1 MSDEPQNR
9 INMEK
14 GRQVYEQTRARLA
27 SNPAS
32 GKTTI
37 RAVAKLLEDM
47 HIEGRVGK
55 FRLESDEPAARGGTE
70 LGPTPLQYFVAG
82 AAFCLLTQMARFA
95 PLYDVPLEEV
105 QADVRA
111 EFDIADKFGLE
122 GPDGAFEHVTYT
134 LTVHSSAPP
143 RTREN
148 SPGWAADHQKTM
160 HKLHER
166 PVKDPF
172 SHELSAG
179 WTSSTSWMLAPLLLP
194 QAAQW

>member
-143 RTREN
+143 EQVRLLIEHAERACHAAQSLRQPVPVLVEVHLNGQPLPFTRE
-148 SPGWAADHQKTM
+148 G
-160 HKLHER
+160 
-166 PVKDPF
+166 
-172 SHELSAG
+172 
-179 WTSSTSWMLAPLLLP
+179 PLNQRL
-194 QAAQW
+194 

>member
-1 MSDEPQNR
+1 MTDEPKNR
-9 INMEK
+9 INIEK

-55 FRLESDEPAARGGTE
+55 FHLESDEPAARGGTD

-82 AAFCLLTQMARFA
+82 AAFCLITQMARFA

-105 QADVRA
+105 QADVQA
-111 EFDIADKFGLE
+111 EFDIADKFGME
-122 GPDGAFEHVTYT
+122 GPSGAFEQVTYAI
-134 LTVHSSAPP
+134 TVSSSAPP
-143 RTREN
+143 EQVRLLVEHAERACHTAQSLRQPVPVSIEVHLNGQLLSLTREGPLN
-148 SPGWAADHQKTM
+148 Q
-160 HKLHER
+160 R
-166 PVKDPF
+166 P
-172 SHELSAG
+172 
-179 WTSSTSWMLAPLLLP
+179 
-194 QAAQW
+194 

>member
-1 MSDEPQNR
+1 MIAEPKNR

-14 GRQVYEQTRARLA
+14 GRQIYEQTRARLA
-27 SNPAS
+27 SDPGS

-55 FRLESDEPAARGGTE
+55 FHLESDEPAARGGTE

-82 AAFCLLTQMARFA
+82 AAFCLITQMARFA

-111 EFDIADKFGLE
+111 EFDIADKYGME
-122 GPDGAFEHVTYT
+122 GPGGAFEQVTYAI
-134 LTVHSSAPP
+134 TVSSSAPP
-143 RTREN
+143 DQVRLLVEH
-148 SPGWAADHQKTM
+148 A
-160 HKLHER
+160 ER
-166 PVKDPF
+166 ACHSAQSLRQPVPV
-172 SHELSAG
+172 SIEVHLNG
-179 WTSSTSWMLAPLLLP
+179 QLLP
-194 QAAQW
+194 FTR